1 MGMNPMYALGD
12 YFGVE
17 TRFNEKKERERKIS
31 PLQSGLESMF
41 AGWSDA
47 GAGGVQLLKKG
58 ADWIFGTNTADEYNK
73 EYKKMN
79 TYINDGRRG
88 SGRGEGTDVTRFVG
102 ETVATAPAMATK
114 GLQGAKLASKAGAK
128 FLGQNAVIGAGAG
141 TLRYADNADERMGNA
156 LGGFI
161 GGGIGA
167 GVGEKVVAPTLTKVG
182 KGIGKRVAKRT
193 GRSRVHAE
201 QLVDDQI
208 RKARA
213 EGLNI
218 SQATRQGL
226 IDEVEKRGGKLTD
239 PLATARKELLEKYN
253 IEGTQ
258 AQISRDP
265 FIWRAE
271 REAGKHNSSLND
283 VHIENH
289 KQLDDLMQ
297 DLINGT
303 GGKRSSAYDK
313 MDETFNTL
321 REVDTQAKDNIN
333 QLYDKAKQNMGG
345 DVELNTHRL
354 TQNIEQEMIDEGVDD
369 YLSNSFIKK
378 MLDDFNS
385 NALPYKMAEQKIR
398 AIGKRMSRTTDGNE
412 RYALG
417 VLKKHLEKE
426 VQGSIDD
433 IANGVVPMPNGNLA
447 SANQEMQM
455 AKNAFKSHIQNVE
468 NTPALKG
475 AIDGVAPDKA
485 FDKYV
490 LKGNASDIVR
500 MVDTLKKSPQGQQN
514 IVDLQ
519 AEMIEYLAKKAKPD
533 DNAPFSLTKFKNE
546 LNKIG
551 DHRLRALLSKQ
562 QLDRLRDIEKVADIL
577 LREPIGSH
585 VNHSNTASVGAIL
598 IKQLMGLVNVGGRLP
613 GGNLLLGTAE
623 GIGNAYKAG
632 AGAKMVH
639 GKPQV
644 QQLSNSLGLSPS
656 MLQKIGLLADG
667 GRIGATSIG
676 ANLGIEQ

>member
-1 MGMNPMYALGD
+1 MNPMYALGD

-88 SGRGEGTDVTRFVG
+88 SGRGEGADVARFVG

-128 FLGQNAVIGAGAG
+128 FLGKNAVIGAGAG
-141 TLRYADNADERMGNA
+141 TLRYAENSDERIGNA
-156 LGGFI
+156 IGGFI
-161 GGGIGA
+161 GGGVGA
-167 GVGEKVVAPTLTKVG
+167 GVGEKLVAPTLNKVG

-193 GRSRVHAE
+193 GRARVHAE
-201 QLVDDQI
+201 HLVDDQI

-239 PLATARKELLEKYN
+239 PLAVARKELLEKHG

-265 FIWRAE
+265 FIYTAE
-271 REAGKHNSSLND
+271 REAAKHNDSLNN
-283 VHIENH
+283 VYVENH
-289 KQLDDLMQ
+289 KQLDDLME
-297 DLINGT
+297 DLINRT

-313 MDETFNTL
+313 MDETFSTL
-321 REVDTQAKDNIN
+321 RTVNKQEKDNIN
-333 QLYDKAKQNMGG
+333 QLYEKARQNIGG

-378 MLDDFNS
+378 MLNDFNS

-447 SANQEMQM
+447 SANQEMQT
-455 AKNAFKSHIQNVE
+455 AKNAFKSHIQNIE

-475 AIDGVAPDKA
+475 AIDNVEPDKA
-485 FDKYV
+485 FNKYV
-490 LKGNASDIVR
+490 LQGNASDVVR
-500 MVDTLKKSPQGQQN
+500 MVDTLKKSPQGRQN
-514 IVDLQ
+514 IKDLQ
-519 AEMIEYLAKKAKPD
+519 AELVEHLATISKNND
-533 DNAPFSLTKFKNE
+533 DSFNYGAFKRA

-551 DHRLRALLSKQ
+551 KHRLQALLSKEQ
-562 QLDRLRDIEKVADIL
+562 IARLNDIEQVAKIL
-577 LREPIGSH
+577 F
-585 VNHSNTASVGAIL
+585 T
-598 IKQLMGLVNVGGRLP
+598 
-613 GGNLLLGTAE
+613 
-623 GIGNAYKAG
+623 
-632 AGAKMVH
+632 
-639 GKPQV
+639 
-644 QQLSNSLGLSPS
+644 SPP
-656 MLQKIGLLADG
+656 
-667 GRIGATSIG
+667 
-676 ANLGIEQ
+676 N